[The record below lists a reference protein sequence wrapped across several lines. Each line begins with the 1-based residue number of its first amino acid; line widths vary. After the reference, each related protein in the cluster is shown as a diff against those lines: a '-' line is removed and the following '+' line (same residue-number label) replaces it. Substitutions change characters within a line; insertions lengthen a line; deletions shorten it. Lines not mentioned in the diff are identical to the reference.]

1 MAKKKTEKK
10 LEEANFEVSS
20 LAEVKDENGN
30 GIFHMQTKTK
40 IITAI
45 SAAIL
50 LLTIIL
56 IYLTVEKYFD
66 AQMWQV
72 IVWGMCG
79 ILSLYAIFSR
89 SIAAL
94 LFNIVLF
101 FGVSFFPLWQSGYEK
116 VQPVIE
122 KFSNAEEN
130 KIETPPTENNSE
142 VKENNSAVDENNS
155 AVEENNSAV
164 EEKDSEVKEKKF

>member
-89 SIAAL
+89 
-94 LFNIVLF
+94 
-101 FGVSFFPLWQSGYEK
+101 
-116 VQPVIE
+116 
-122 KFSNAEEN
+122 
-130 KIETPPTENNSE
+130 
-142 VKENNSAVDENNS
+142 
-155 AVEENNSAV
+155 
-164 EEKDSEVKEKKF
+164 